1 MSRKAK
7 HIEMDYCDI
16 CNGEVYRVDDEE
28 VFECELCGT
37 IFRPKG
43 DEE

>member
-16 CNGEVYRVDDEE
+16 CNGEVHRVDEE
-28 VFECELCGT
+28 EYECELCGT
-37 IFRPKG
+37 RFRPKG
-43 DEE
+43 DDNK